1 MRRVWGLALCAVAFS
16 VAGCGGGSGGRLS
29 KSEYRA
35 AISKI
40 AKESDTV
47 HRTIERKE
55 LASSTVAEAVSV
67 LRSFAA
73 GENKIGDEVAKLK
86 PPSDASAANAELAKG
101 EHDEA
106 KTVLAL
112 LPKLSRYSTVQQLFA
127 YLRTVS
133 QPKGSLEQSEALTKL
148 HELGYAKGR

>member
-16 VAGCGGGSGGRLS
+16 VAGCGGGGRLS
-29 KSEYRA
+29 KSDYRA
-35 AISKI
+35 AIAKI
-40 AKESDTV
+40 AKESNTV
-47 HRTIERKE
+47 HQTIERKE

-101 EHDEA
+101 EHDDA
-106 KTVLAL
+106 KTILAL
-112 LPKLSRYSTVQQLFA
+112 LPKLSRFSNVRALFA
-127 YLRTVS
+127 YLRTIP
-133 QPKGSLEQSEALTKL
+133 QPKGGIEQSEALTKL
-148 HELGYAKGR
+148 HQLGYAKGS